1 MYMTLNVLYMTKEKK
16 VKIDLDLFYIL
27 YKKIVVH
34 LYNSLLEKNSERGI
48 KSIKKRFNSSLPQ
61 RSSDRINVFD
71 LFLNEHIYKF
81 FKSPKYCTIYAIFSP
96 LLRHDFQHF

>member
-1 MYMTLNVLYMTKEKK
+1 MTLNVPYMTKEKK

-48 KSIKKRFNSSLPQ
+48 KSIKKKVQL
-61 RSSDRINVFD
+61 
-71 LFLNEHIYKF
+71 KF
-81 FKSPKYCTIYAIFSP
+81 TSKVKRWNQCF
-96 LLRHDFQHF
+96 

>member
-1 MYMTLNVLYMTKEKK
+1 MYMTSNVLYMTKEKK

-48 KSIKKRFNSSLPQ
+48 KSIKKGSIKVYLKGQVMESM
-61 RSSDRINVFD
+61 
-71 LFLNEHIYKF
+71 FLIYF
-81 FKSPKYCTIYAIFSP
+81 
-96 LLRHDFQHF
+96 

>member
-1 MYMTLNVLYMTKEKK
+1 MYMTSNVLYMTKEKK

-48 KSIKKRFNSSLPQ
+48 KSIQKGS
-61 RSSDRINVFD
+61 I
-71 LFLNEHIYKF
+71 
-81 FKSPKYCTIYAIFSP
+81 
-96 LLRHDFQHF
+96 